1 MCSGK
6 VWNFPL
12 RVTFGHGWAGPFF
25 CFFFRWFSLGSWC
38 DWKWFM
44 GPPSPLHNPHW
55 TWLDGWQLFWDAP
68 IWRYLQCFEP
78 EPKLTP
84 TRPLRFRCL
93 RVLAHGW
100 SSTITSWWT
109 GTSTLD
115 VLDANTLKPL
125 GLLLSWLN
133 WRTFMNFHPRNW
145 HFKGR
150 MMKIREFCPGPGS
163 RNSTEI
169 GQPFPTWC
177 TWPCWWRCPS
187 YVGNRRDRFVGCNG
201 KQLY

>member
-1 MCSGK
+1 MIESCLWVLHHHCIIHIGHD
-6 VWNFPL
+6 WMAGNFFGMHLFDVICNALNLNRSWPPKDPCGLGACECWPMADPL
-12 RVTFGHGWAGPFF
+12 LSQAGG
-25 CFFFRWFSLGSWC
+25 LGRAPWMSW
-38 DWKWFM
+38 M
-44 GPPSPLHNPHW
+44 QL
-55 TWLDGWQLFWDAP
+55 LD
-68 IWRYLQCFEP
+68 LQ
-78 EPKLTP
+78 
-84 TRPLRFRCL
+84 RN
-93 RVLAHGW
+93 
-100 SSTITSWWT
+100 
-109 GTSTLD
+109 D
-115 VLDANTLKPL
+115 TLKPL

-187 YVGNRRDRFVGCNG
+187 YVGNRSDR
-201 KQLY
+201 L